1 MNWKVKHQNAK
12 GTGAM
17 MEMAYDPAPIDGIE
31 GCLYIGLSPQC
42 NFVFDMSEKIR
53 YKLTPVE
60 AAEILQVLR
69 GECESIRDGKGL
81 YYRSNGMSVKLQFR
95 HVIEP
100 VCGYSLE
107 LYESMERVRAYRI
120 FLSYPEALVMSYA
133 IEHALVPMV
142 FGIPK

>member
-1 MNWKVKHQNAK
+1 MNWEVKHQNAK

-17 MEMAYDPAPIDGIE
+17 LEMAYRPAADGVE
-31 GCLYIGLSPQC
+31 GCLYIGLSPQYKS
-42 NFVFDMSEKIR
+42 VFDMSEKIR

-81 YYRSNGMSVKLQFR
+81 YYKSNGMAVRLQFR

-107 LYESMERVRAYRI
+107 LYEAIERERTCHI

-133 IEHALVPMV
+133 IEHALTPMV

>member
-1 MNWKVKHQNAK
+1 MNWEVKHQNAK

-17 MEMAYDPAPIDGIE
+17 MEMAYRPATDGVE

-42 NFVFDMSEKIR
+42 NSVFDMSEKIR
-53 YKLTPVE
+53 YKLTPIE

-81 YYRSNGMSVKLQFR
+81 CYRSDGISVRLQFR

-100 VCGYSLE
+100 VLGYSLE
-107 LYESMERVRAYRI
+107 LYESMERERTCSI
-120 FLSYPEALVMSYA
+120 FLSYSEALVMSYA
-133 IEHALVPMV
+133 IEHALAPMV
-142 FGIPK
+142 FGR

>member
-1 MNWKVKHQNAK
+1 MNWEVKHQNAK

-17 MEMAYDPAPIDGIE
+17 MEMAYRPAVDSVE

-42 NFVFDMSEKIR
+42 NSVFDMSEKIR

-60 AAEILQVLR
+60 AAEVLQVLR

-81 YYRSNGMSVKLQFR
+81 YYRLNGMAVRLQFR
-95 HVIEP
+95 HVVEP
-100 VCGYSLE
+100 VLGYSLE
-107 LYESMERVRAYRI
+107 LYEAMERARSCRI
-120 FLSYPEALVMSYA
+120 FLSYSEALVMSYA
-133 IEHALVPMV
+133 IEHALAPMI